1 MATIKIISMT
11 HSRQGIQCV
20 VSIPKELAETKEQAR
35 DLLLGAAKRT
45 AFGIEIVEDASVAPG
60 MAHIMQNKK
69 RLGTIVNIDSAHATA
84 GDFKDA
90 MHRDAQRREPV
101 DIDAHQR
108 ALNTPFFND
117 LAG

>member
-35 DLLLGAAKRT
+35 DLLLGGKRT
-45 AFGIEIVEDASVAPG
+45 AFGIEIVENDSLAPG
-60 MAHIMQNKK
+60 TAYVVQNKK
-69 RLGTIVNIDSAHATA
+69 RVGAIVNIDSAHATA